1 MRCVGITESKNT
13 NDTGKS
19 PENAL
24 QTSGLK
30 MLRVYG
36 RGSPVRLFVAG
47 MHGDEWRDTSQLLL
61 DVKPPET
68 GTLAVIP
75 MVDDGEYISTLDE
88 NYYTGPGSHILEAI
102 ERLNP
107 EVYLELHSYSKEN
120 YARLTDDDRLGKAGV
135 PAYNELKNGLL
146 LGSVPPYIR
155 LGSFSMESL
164 CISFEIQ
171 RSNERSYQFAAELLE
186 VVSKCKTREDFVIYL
201 LENFPRQAL
210 KAIENYRKFYV
221 L

>member
-1 MRCVGITESKNT
+1 
-13 NDTGKS
+13 
-19 PENAL
+19 
-24 QTSGLK
+24 

-36 RGSPVRLFVAG
+36 SGSPVRLFVAG
-47 MHGDEWRDTSQLLL
+47 MHGDEWHDTSQLLL
-61 DVKPPET
+61 DVKPPQT

-75 MVDDGEYISTLDE
+75 MVDNGEYISTLNE
-88 NYYTGPGSHILEAI
+88 NYYTGAGSPILEAI
-102 ERLNP
+102 KRLHP

-120 YARLTDDDRLGKAGV
+120 YARLTDDDRLSKEGV
-135 PAYNELKNGLL
+135 PAYNELRDGLL

-171 RSNERSYQFAAELLE
+171 RSNERSYQFAVELVE
-186 VVSKCKTREDFVIYL
+186 VVNKCKTRYDFVVYL
-201 LENFPRQAL
+201 LEKFPQQAM

>member
-1 MRCVGITESKNT
+1 
-13 NDTGKS
+13 
-19 PENAL
+19 
-24 QTSGLK
+24 

-36 RGSPVRLFVAG
+36 SGSPVRLFVAG

-61 DVKPPET
+61 DMKPPET

-75 MVDDGEYISTLDE
+75 MVDDGEYVSTLEE
-88 NYYTGPGSHILEAI
+88 NYYTVSGSSILEAI
-102 ERLNP
+102 ERFHP
-107 EVYLELHSYSKEN
+107 EVYLELHSYAKGN
-120 YARLTDDDRLGKAGV
+120 YARLTDDDRLSKAGV

-155 LGSFSMESL
+155 LGFFSMESL

-171 RSNERSYQFAAELLE
+171 RSNEQSYQFAVELLE
-186 VVSKCKTREDFVIYL
+186 VVSECKTRYDFVLYL
-201 LENFPRQAL
+201 LENFPKQAI